1 MECRH
6 CKGDFRNF
14 DMNAIQEETISVLS
28 GLVSTCRDG
37 QEGFRTASEC
47 VAEDPELKMLLASF
61 SLQRAKF
68 AGELETQLINIGEHH
83 PETGGASITG
93 AAHRGWINLKAA
105 MTRADNHAILA
116 ECERG
121 EDAAVAEYNKAL
133 THELSEPVREIVQQ
147 QRQEVVATHNTIRAL
162 RDASPAGAARVMST
176 ARKSVTGAV
185 HDVQQRSEQAA
196 ASAAEVWDDMKS
208 RADHLRRSSV
218 VYIRRNPLPSLAGAL
233 VAGFTIG
240 MIFYALEL
248 RNERTRL
255 QIETR
260 PLRKIGTALVGWT
273 GFLLGR
279 AKSRYGASM
288 SRVQDRME
296 DLSGR
301 STGRFLRQQRN
312 RFTKQIQ
319 NVWRRVA

>member
-1 MECRH
+1 
-6 CKGDFRNF
+6 
-14 DMNAIQEETISVLS
+14 MNAIQEETVSVLN

-47 VAEDPELKMLLASF
+47 VAEDPELKMLLSSF
-61 SLQRAKF
+61 SLQRSKF
-68 AGELETQLINIGEHH
+68 AGELETELINMGEHH
-83 PETGGASITG
+83 PETEGPSASG
-93 AAHRGWINLKAA
+93 AAHRGWISLKAA

-133 THELSEPVREIVQQ
+133 THEIPDPVREIVQR

-162 RDASPAGAARVMST
+162 RDATPAAAARVMST
-176 ARKSVTGAV
+176 ARKSVKGAV
-185 HDVQQRSEQAA
+185 QGVQQKSERAA

-208 RADHLRRSSV
+208 RAEDLRKSSE
-218 VYIRRNPLPSLAGAL
+218 VYVRRNPLPSLAGAL
-233 VAGFTIG
+233 LAGFTIG

-260 PLRKIGTALVGWT
+260 PLRRIGTALAGWT
-273 GFLLGR
+273 GFVLGR
-279 AKSRYGASM
+279 ARSGYTASVGT
-288 SRVQDRME
+288 VQDRVGE
-296 DLSGR
+296 LSGTT
-301 STGRFLRQQRN
+301 SGKFLRRQRN
-312 RFTKQIQ
+312 RVSKGIQ
-319 NVWRRVA
+319 NLWRRVA